1 MAWED
6 LDTALL
12 GNQLGFWHKL
22 KTHRA
27 GKEEIICNTNGGIGW
42 AKNGHKEV
50 IEKWRNDFATLL
62 NANSSI
68 PHSCT
73 TESEKVC
80 EAEMPPQLSEPISP
94 GVKEAGK

>member
-1 MAWED
+1 MVWED
-6 LDTALL
+6 LDSLVGKPARILAQTEE
-12 GNQLGFWHKL
+12 
-22 KTHRA
+22 THRA

-73 TESEKVC
+73 TESEKG
-80 EAEMPPQLSEPISP
+80 L
-94 GVKEAGK
+94 